1 MGIRNLNEGRVL
13 KTIEKN
19 DSISRA
25 DICKVI
31 GLTPPAVSDI
41 VKNLIDRSIVDE
53 IGKGDSSGGKKPILL
68 KLNPR
73 AAYMLAVDLGGEN
86 GIRVALMDLFNNI
99 VEEWGPLVRLSL

>member
-31 GLTPPAVSDI
+31 GLTPPAVSD
-41 VKNLIDRSIVDE
+41 
-53 IGKGDSSGGKKPILL
+53 
-68 KLNPR
+68 
-73 AAYMLAVDLGGEN
+73 
-86 GIRVALMDLFNNI
+86 
-99 VEEWGPLVRLSL
+99 